1 MYYLIEFDEVLM
13 REVHA
18 GKQADSKKPVL
29 VHALSLDSGK
39 ANMLFIEGTLLVTH
53 AANIR
58 YIRRTASSSWLPSWL
73 TQSDDLDQTLMK
85 QIGNALGGGATKST
99 DSAQKGT
106 KS

>member
-1 MYYLIEFDEVLM
+1 M

-39 ANMLFIEGTLLVTH
+39 SNLLFIEGTLLVTH

-58 YIRRTASSSWLPSWL
+58 YIRLKNAPSSWLPSWL

-85 QIGNALGGGATKST
+85 QIGNVLGGST
-99 DSAQKGT
+99 DSA
-106 KS
+106 